1 MGETM
6 AHLVYLGCEGKL
18 KQTIGGDEYRF
29 ELP

>member
-6 AHLVYLGCEGKL
+6 AHLVYLVCEGKL
-18 KQTIGGDEYRF
+18 KQTICGDEYRF